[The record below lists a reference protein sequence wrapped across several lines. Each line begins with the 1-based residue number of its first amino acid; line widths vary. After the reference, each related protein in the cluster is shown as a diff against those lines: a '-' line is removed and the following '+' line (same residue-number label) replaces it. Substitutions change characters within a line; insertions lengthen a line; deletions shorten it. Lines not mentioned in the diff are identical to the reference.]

1 SAASGSPADAA
12 AAVASDD
19 RSPAVVAD
27 DAELDDI
34 DQMLREIEAD
44 LSTAD
49 REATTPEEDP
59 TK

>member
-1 SAASGSPADAA
+1 
-12 AAVASDD
+12 VASDD